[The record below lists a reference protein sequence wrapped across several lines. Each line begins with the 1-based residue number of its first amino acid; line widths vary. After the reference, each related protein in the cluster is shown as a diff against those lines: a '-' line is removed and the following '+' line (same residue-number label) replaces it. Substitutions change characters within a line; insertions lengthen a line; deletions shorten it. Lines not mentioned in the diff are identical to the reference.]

1 MKLNRDNKW
10 YYVDKEEFKSL
21 KEVLVEF
28 HKFYSCEHEFL
39 KRKIIFFFWFLLN
52 STLIM
57 SLCEILYN
65 VASAALA

>member
-39 KRKIIFFFWFLLN
+39 KRKIIFFFILTQFNTHYESMWN
-52 STLIM
+52 SI
-57 SLCEILYN
+57 
-65 VASAALA
+65 